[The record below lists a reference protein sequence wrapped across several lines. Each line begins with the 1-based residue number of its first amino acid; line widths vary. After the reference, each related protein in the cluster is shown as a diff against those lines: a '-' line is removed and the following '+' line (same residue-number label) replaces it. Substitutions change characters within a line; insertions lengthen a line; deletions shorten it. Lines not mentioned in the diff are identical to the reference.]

1 MQRLLREE
9 VILSGVAL
17 GMAGLAPNLFPAAQK
32 GVASMPFLASWVLLP
47 SIAVL
52 VAALTMAVARGHGR
66 LVNRI
71 LAGAAAGLVATV
83 ALEAIRIPSFRL
95 FQGMP
100 GSMPELLGV
109 LITNRFM
116 EGPSLGSDVLGWAYH
131 FWNGACFGMIFA
143 IAFGRRARVWY
154 LAYAGGIGLGFLLS
168 PAVQSMGIGF
178 MGFAMPAMPV
188 TVAVAHAAF
197 GLTLAATSRRWV
209 RGDDWLLAEHTP
221 LDGAVRQAHA
231 GAPAGGL

>member
-9 VILSGVAL
+9 IVLSGVAL
-17 GMAGLAPNLFPAAQK
+17 AMAGIAPNLFPAAQK
-32 GVASMPFLASWVLLP
+32 GIASMPFLASWVLLP

-52 VAALTMAVARGHGR
+52 VAALAVAVARGHGR

-95 FQGMP
+95 FHGMP

-143 IAFGRRARVWY
+143 IAFGRRASIWY
-154 LAYAGGIGLGFLLS
+154 LVYAWGIGLGFLLS
-168 PAVQSMGIGF
+168 PAVQAMGIGF

-188 TVAVAHAAF
+188 TVVVAHTAF

-209 RGDDWLLAEHTP
+209 RGDDWLLADHIPSEGDAHP
-221 LDGAVRQAHA
+221 AHA
-231 GAPAGGL
+231 GAAAGGL